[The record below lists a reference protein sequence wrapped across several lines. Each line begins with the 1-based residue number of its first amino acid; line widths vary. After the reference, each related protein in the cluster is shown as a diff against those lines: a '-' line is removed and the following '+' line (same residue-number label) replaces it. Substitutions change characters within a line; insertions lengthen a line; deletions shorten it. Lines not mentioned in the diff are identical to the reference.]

1 MREQE
6 IVKGLLPEMAQII
19 NAIPG
24 EVYTSKDAE
33 TLLIMQRRLSD
44 CDLKRELTKL
54 NSIFAKQKG
63 ASIRDITDSAVSYIK
78 IKVLSESE

>member
-44 CDLKRELTKL
+44 CDLKRELTKF
-54 NSIFAKQKG
+54 NSIFAK
-63 ASIRDITDSAVSYIK
+63 
-78 IKVLSESE
+78 

>member
-44 CDLKRELTKL
+44 CDLKRELTKEEKKVINAAYNMGRKNKFLL
-54 NSIFAKQKG
+54 NTKNNKN
-63 ASIRDITDSAVSYIK
+63 T
-78 IKVLSESE
+78 